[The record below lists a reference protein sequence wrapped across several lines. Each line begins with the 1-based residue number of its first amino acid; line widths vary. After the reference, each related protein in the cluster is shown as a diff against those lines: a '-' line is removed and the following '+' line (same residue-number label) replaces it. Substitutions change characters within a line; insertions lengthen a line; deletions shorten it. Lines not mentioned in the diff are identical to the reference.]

1 MNGSLKKTI
10 QINPELFKIQGSK
23 TKSNREKKIKSK
35 PEKQITSNF
44 LKKQLIDRIKK
55 HKKNI
60 ELTDDIKQNIS
71 LDKKEEDDEFIL
83 SMNFLSSISNDKP
96 KPNNVIHKNEFTPSA
111 NLEITKMPEMPEI
124 QEIQEIQEIK
134 DIPKISFFPSLQ
146 NVNID
151 LPFELINIKQPD
163 LITEPIDN
171 LGQVEETIAK
181 INVDVPYGCLKN
193 GNKPTYRSWLT
204 QKNNNKPTIT
214 EKVNMIEKEDL
225 SESEYIKEREKKLNE
240 LKSKFKNEEPIYI
253 KKTIKKKYT
262 LGKSKI
268 HRKIGVLIKDM
279 NTRKKIIDS
288 HKNLK
293 THDIQDIKSFLRNKG
308 LIKIGNYTP
317 VDILRKIY
325 ETSILTGDVTNTN
338 KDILLH
344 NLLNDTPL

>member
-1 MNGSLKKTI
+1 MNSSLKKTI
-10 QINPELFKIQGSK
+10 QINPELFKIQGSSKSK
-23 TKSNREKKIKSK
+23 TKSNRERKSK
-35 PEKQITSNF
+35 PEKQITPNF
-44 LKKQLIDRIKK
+44 LKKQLIDRIKN

-60 ELTDDIKQNIS
+60 ELTDDIKKNIS
-71 LDKKEEDDEFIL
+71 SDKDNEDDEFIL

-96 KPNNVIHKNEFTPSA
+96 KTQFIPSA
-111 NLEITKMPEMPEI
+111 NLETTKIPEI
-124 QEIQEIQEIK
+124 KETTF
-134 DIPKISFFPSLQ
+134 SPSLQ

-151 LPFELINIKQPD
+151 LPLELMDMKGLSEPIIDNVDQIKQLD
-163 LITEPIDN
+163 QI
-171 LGQVEETIAK
+171 EENPAK

-193 GNKPTYRSWLT
+193 GSKPTYRSWLT
-204 QKNNNKPTIT
+204 QKNINNNPIIT
-214 EKVNMIEKEDL
+214 EKINIP
-225 SESEYIKEREKKLNE
+225 ESENIISTIKERERKLNE
-240 LKSKFKNEEPIYI
+240 LKSKFKNEEPTYI
-253 KKTIKKKYT
+253 KKIIKKKYT

-268 HRKIGVLIKDM
+268 HRKVGVLIKDM

-317 VDILRKIY
+317 IDILRKIY

-344 NLLNDTPL
+344 NLLNDTTSIT

>member
-1 MNGSLKKTI
+1 MNSSLKKTI

-35 PEKQITSNF
+35 LEKPITSNF

-60 ELTDDIKQNIS
+60 ELTDDIKQNTS
-71 LDKKEEDDEFIL
+71 SAPEDDEFIL

-96 KPNNVIHKNEFTPSA
+96 KTNNANHKNEFTPSA
-111 NLEITKMPEMPEI
+111 NLEITKIPEVKET
-124 QEIQEIQEIK
+124 
-134 DIPKISFFPSLQ
+134 SFSPSLQ
-146 NVNID
+146 NVNIV
-151 LPFELINIKQPD
+151 LPLELIDIKQPPI
-163 LITEPIDN
+163 ITEQIDN
-171 LGQVEETIAK
+171 IDKIDKIPEK
-181 INVDVPYGCLKN
+181 INVVPDNVPYGCLKN
-193 GNKPTYRSWLT
+193 GSKPTYRSWLT
-204 QKNNNKPTIT
+204 QKNNINKPII
-214 EKVNMIEKEDL
+214 IEKEDI
-225 SESEYIKEREKKLNE
+225 SENEYIKEREKKLNE

-325 ETSILTGDVTNTN
+325 ETSILTGDITNTN

>member
-1 MNGSLKKTI
+1 MNSSLKKTI

-35 PEKQITSNF
+35 PEKPITSNF

-96 KPNNVIHKNEFTPSA
+96 KPNNLIHKNDFMPSA
-111 NLEITKMPEMPEI
+111 NLEITKIPEI
-124 QEIQEIQEIK
+124 PEIK
-134 DIPKISFFPSLQ
+134 EITDNISFSPFLH

-151 LPFELINIKQPD
+151 LPSELIDIKQPN
-163 LITEPIDN
+163 LITEITDN
-171 LGQVEETIAK
+171 LGQFEETPAK

-193 GNKPTYRSWLT
+193 GSKPTYRSWLT

-214 EKVNMIEKEDL
+214 ERVNMIEKEDV

-268 HRKIGVLIKDM
+268 HRKVGVLIKDM

>member
-10 QINPELFKIQGSK
+10 QINPELFKIQGSSKSK
-23 TKSNREKKIKSK
+23 TKNNREKKIK
-35 PEKQITSNF
+35 PEKQITPNF
-44 LKKQLIDRIKK
+44 LKKQLIDRIKN

-60 ELTDDIKQNIS
+60 ELNNENTS
-71 LDKKEEDDEFIL
+71 SDKNKESEDDEFIL
-83 SMNFLSSISNDKP
+83 SMNFLSSISNDTP
-96 KPNNVIHKNEFTPSA
+96 KINDITSLD
-111 NLEITKMPEMPEI
+111 NLEITKIPEI
-124 QEIQEIQEIK
+124 KEK
-134 DIPKISFFPSLQ
+134 TFTPSLQ

-151 LPFELINIKQPD
+151 LPLELINIKQSA
-163 LITEPIDN
+163 EPIIDQIDN
-171 LGQVEETIAK
+171 FKESNEK
-181 INVDVPYGCLKN
+181 INIIPDNVPYGCLKN
-193 GNKPTYRSWLT
+193 GSKPTYRSWLT
-204 QKNNNKPTIT
+204 QKNNIKPSIT
-214 EKVNMIEKEDL
+214 EQINIIEKENIIPDIT
-225 SESEYIKEREKKLNE
+225 ERENIKEREKKLNE
-240 LKSKFKNEEPIYI
+240 LKSKFKNEEPTYI
-253 KKTIKKKYT
+253 KKITKKKYT

-268 HRKIGVLIKDM
+268 HRKVGVLIKDM

-344 NLLNDTPL
+344 NLLNDPTSIN

>member
-1 MNGSLKKTI
+1 MSSSLKKTI

-23 TKSNREKKIKSK
+23 TKSNREKKSK
-35 PEKQITSNF
+35 PEKQITPNF
-44 LKKQLIDRIKK
+44 LKKQLIDRIKN

-71 LDKKEEDDEFIL
+71 SDKEFDDDEFIL
-83 SMNFLSSISNDKP
+83 SMNFLSSISNDTP
-96 KPNNVIHKNEFTPSA
+96 KINEFASLS
-111 NLEITKMPEMPEI
+111 NLEITKIPEVKETTF
-124 QEIQEIQEIK
+124 
-134 DIPKISFFPSLQ
+134 SPSLQ

-151 LPFELINIKQPD
+151 LPLELIDMKQPD
-163 LITEPIDN
+163 PIIDQLNNLDN
-171 LGQVEETIAK
+171 LEKNDETPVK
-181 INVDVPYGCLKN
+181 ISVDVPYGCLKN
-193 GNKPTYRSWLT
+193 GSKPTYRSWLT
-204 QKNNNKPTIT
+204 QKNNIKPNIT
-214 EKVNMIEKEDL
+214 SSIMPNITQCT
-225 SESEYIKEREKKLNE
+225 KEREKKLNE
-240 LKSKFKNEEPIYI
+240 LKSKFKNEEPTYI
-253 KKTIKKKYT
+253 KKITKKKYT

-268 HRKIGVLIKDM
+268 YRKVGVLIKDI

-344 NLLNDTPL
+344 NLLNDPTSVN